1 MQDSGPP
8 LPQDD
13 PAAIPLPPSPTF
25 SMTDSAGGSR
35 ISAADIPLPPS
46 NATFSDS
53 GEDKPSDKPGSV
65 ADAWEILM
73 KAVNKYDD
81 EMVKNWKEDIDTLL
95 VFAGLFSAVVTA
107 FVIES
112 YQWLDKDPADTT
124 VALLTQ
130 ISKQLSNSSV
140 PFDES
145 LSTSTFH
152 ASALSVRVNTFWFLS
167 LILSLTSGLFALLC
181 KQWLREHRRD
191 LPTNSPGEALGLRHM
206 RERSLEI
213 WGVPSFLAA
222 LPILLELAL
231 LLFFAG
237 VVDLL
242 WSLHHV
248 PFIVASI
255 AVGISAGMYAITT
268 ALPTITVLWY
278 AFLHAK
284 VVFAKFK
291 PGHIRVPPLHF
302 VCPYKSPQ
310 AWAVYSLTRKFLY
323 MPFIHKLAMKYI
335 KLFHYIWMFEWQSI
349 DLQVVRRYD
358 TNPVGFRNF
367 EQGELK
373 VHELAGLEW
382 ATYIFQDVPTMVP
395 HLQSIL
401 GTIQPTL
408 AMTTIVRHWPLGMW
422 MDVSTRD
429 VQRALLRSGF
439 SLEFFRHGSKGY
451 VYYSR
456 LPIISLLGSTLGIQ
470 FLYHQALWREY
481 ANDYEYV
488 DLDGLFNSIP
498 RFQKAYPE
506 QTTGLRFYFPFPLAV
521 KLWTHNKPYV
531 RRQAIRLVQVYTDSW
546 NAYPGMEERSDE
558 RLAFISVLAR
568 HINSSDS
575 EIMYRKRG
583 HTFLRH
589 INDQI
594 ILHALYRPNASWDR
608 DDRHCLMAEW
618 VQATRRARKAG
629 NLPDDY
635 FAPIP
640 DPREADTRSVYSFPE
655 YQPPSPSSFG
665 PITVFTQDTISD
677 YNLTQA
683 EDLPEITHARLEWQ
697 PSTDVAGEGVVT
709 VPRPSSDN
717 GSAHAISVNGHVDN
731 VRCEEFR
738 DQHRQDGLGSV
749 ETV

>member
-8 LPQDD
+8 PPQDD
-13 PAAIPLPPSPTF
+13 PAMVPLPSSPTTF
-25 SMTDSAGGSR
+25 SAAASAGGSR

-53 GEDKPSDKPGSV
+53 GEDKPSDHDKPGSV

-130 ISKQLSNSSV
+130 ISKQLGNSSV

-408 AMTTIVRHWPLGMW
+408 AMTTIVRHWPLD
-422 MDVSTRD
+422 MD
-429 VQRALLRSGF
+429 
-439 SLEFFRHGSKGY
+439 
-451 VYYSR
+451 
-456 LPIISLLGSTLGIQ
+456 
-470 FLYHQALWREY
+470 
-481 ANDYEYV
+481 
-488 DLDGLFNSIP
+488 
-498 RFQKAYPE
+498 
-506 QTTGLRFYFPFPLAV
+506 
-521 KLWTHNKPYV
+521 
-531 RRQAIRLVQVYTDSW
+531 
-546 NAYPGMEERSDE
+546 
-558 RLAFISVLAR
+558 
-568 HINSSDS
+568 
-575 EIMYRKRG
+575 
-583 HTFLRH
+583 
-589 INDQI
+589 
-594 ILHALYRPNASWDR
+594 
-608 DDRHCLMAEW
+608 
-618 VQATRRARKAG
+618 RKAMST
-629 NLPDDY
+629 
-635 FAPIP
+635 IP
-640 DPREADTRSVYSFPE
+640 
-655 YQPPSPSSFG
+655 
-665 PITVFTQDTISD
+665 VFQL
-677 YNLTQA
+677 YLY
-683 EDLPEITHARLEWQ
+683 
-697 PSTDVAGEGVVT
+697 
-709 VPRPSSDN
+709 
-717 GSAHAISVNGHVDN
+717 
-731 VRCEEFR
+731 
-738 DQHRQDGLGSV
+738 
-749 ETV
+749 